1 VFDDARA
8 ASRQA
13 RSLRRVGHR
22 PFPLPSSRWT
32 LGQTWE
38 HTLWAHWRVP
48 LEELRAAVPDELEI
62 EECDGSAWLGMVF
75 FRVRALRA
83 RGGLPLPG
91 ISSFLQLNIRTYVRG
106 PDGLP
111 GVWFFTIDASSRLA
125 ALGVRGLYHVPAFH
139 ARMALDL
146 GAGSTGGKAAGA
158 RRIDRA
164 AAGGAGSDDWTDA
177 ECVRMGEPG
186 RVFSGRYRAAG
197 ESFHAETGSLE
208 WFLTERYRLFARDS
222 RAEMHHDQWLL
233 RPVEAE
239 IELTS
244 IAPFELR
251 GDPLC
256 HMSLRQDALIWPP
269 EPVRG

>member
-1 VFDDARA
+1 MWDDARA

-22 PFPLPSSRWT
+22 PFPLPSGRWT

-38 HTLWAHWRVP
+38 HYFWGHWRVAI
-48 LEELRAAVPDELEI
+48 EEMRAQVPEELEI
-62 EECDGSAWLGMVF
+62 EEFDGSAWLSMVF
-75 FRVRALRA
+75 FRVRSLRP

-91 ISSFLQLNIRTYVRG
+91 ISTFLQLNIRTYVVG

-139 ARMALDL
+139 ARMALDD
-146 GAGSTGGKAAGA
+146 
-158 RRIDRA
+158 ID
-164 AAGGAGSDDWTDA
+164 GWTDA
-177 ECVRMGEPG
+177 ECVRLGEAG

-197 ESFHAETGSLE
+197 EAFHAQPGSLE
-208 WFLTERYRLFARDS
+208 WFLTERYRLFAHDA

-233 RPVEAE
+233 RPAAAE

-244 IAPFELR
+244 ISPFELS

-256 HMSLRQDALIWPP
+256 HLSLRQDALIWPP
-269 EPVRG
+269 EPVR

>member
-13 RSLRRVGHR
+13 RSLRRVQHR
-22 PFPLPSSRWT
+22 PFPLPSSSWT

-38 HTLWAHWRVP
+38 HYFWAHWRVP
-48 LEELRAAVPDELEI
+48 LEEMRAAVPDELEI
-62 EECDGSAWLGMVF
+62 EECDGSAWLGMTF
-75 FRVRALRA
+75 FHVRALRP

-91 ISSFLQLNIRTYVRG
+91 ISNFLQLNVRTYVRG

-125 ALGVRGLYHVPAFH
+125 ALGVRRVYHVPAFH

-146 GAGSTGGKAAGA
+146 T
-158 RRIDRA
+158 
-164 AAGGAGSDDWTDA
+164 SDWNEA
-177 ECVRMGEPG
+177 ECVRMGEAG

-197 ESFHAETGSLE
+197 ESFRAEPGSLE
-208 WFLTERYRLFARDS
+208 WFLTERYRLFAHDA

-233 RPVEAE
+233 RAAEAE

-244 IAPFELR
+244 ISPFQLS

-256 HMSLRQDALIWPP
+256 HLSLRQDALIWPP
-269 EPVRG
+269 EPVR